1 MKKLYY
7 ILTLTFVTLLAAC
20 SQEEMVNKETEDN
33 RVCISAELPA
43 DIAVTRAQI
52 AVPADYKLRCIIEVW
67 TKSTSPTLKYR
78 QEVAVAGGELPTFD
92 FGLRP
97 GDYSCLMWADFIK
110 KDADT
115 SEVTSGDVTYTH
127 FEDTFYDTSDLHAV
141 SIKEGAT
148 DHVFDTDLCDG
159 FYATLDIKKN
169 ATAVQQ
175 TMKMKRPFAKLIMKE
190 NDVDKFASLNG
201 MTVEC
206 QLPKTFSVATGEPT
220 TEMVTAM
227 YDKTFQP
234 GNNTQILF
242 TSYVFVPSSGLSMGN
257 FILSFDTD
265 AGKSRCEIP
274 AESIKLKRN
283 QQLVAAGKLMEGG
296 TVEPEP
302 EPEPSEDP
310 QIGDY
315 FFIDGTWSSELT
327 DENKD
332 DCVGI
337 VYATGILKGDN
348 ISLYGETA
356 KGKSIKGYVMAL
368 NNTDIFI
375 DDFPVENEQ
384 YILSNS
390 RPYFYKQNDDMSG
403 RDENVAILSKATAD
417 PNWTTYDG
425 YVVTERILSD
435 KSFVGSSSSLNYP
448 VLYIFQKWKKETV
461 KPTNASDW
469 YIPSS
474 GQLLEA
480 AGVCYGFTPNSGKP
494 YPNDASQ
501 TIDKNIA
508 FNTAFNDAIEAGI
521 ANYFAN
527 SNSANGYHVYTSTL
541 NRDAMPMVVQIGTSR
556 VAPHAKPNYKT
567 MGLIR
572 PFLTIIK

>member
-274 AESIKLKRN
+274 AESINLKRN

-337 VYATGILKGDN
+337 VYAVGEQPGDD
-348 ISLYGETA
+348 ISNYPNSD
-356 KGKSIKGYVMAL
+356 GKSIKGYVVSLKPLTPTEEFVQDVHKLSDRLYLYNKNNKIAL
-368 NNTDIFI
+368 PKPELKNDIINHNGYAMTQKLLSFDLFKAHI
-375 DDFPVENEQ
+375 DDEVYPALQCFYVWLNE
-384 YILSNS
+384 
-390 RPYFYKQNDDMSG
+390 
-403 RDENVAILSKATAD
+403 
-417 PNWTTYDG
+417 
-425 YVVTERILSD
+425 VTNKTI
-435 KSFVGSSSSLNYP
+435 P
-448 VLYIFQKWKKETV
+448 
-461 KPTNASDW
+461 NASEW
-469 YIPSS
+469 YIPSARQVLDIIGGS
-474 GQLLEA
+474 
-480 AGVCYGFTPNSGKP
+480 YGFVALVNPAV
-494 YPNDASQ
+494 DAMEKNALGTSLAKV
-501 TIDKNIA
+501 IDAKIG
-508 FNTAFNDAIEAGI
+508 DPIGG
-521 ANYFAN
+521 
-527 SNSANGYHVYTSTL
+527 NGYNVFNSSL
-541 NRDAMPMVVQIGTSR
+541 NQNEVPEPITIQVNKEAEKETKGGLNTIKYSR
-556 VAPHAKPNYKT
+556 VNVAGY
-567 MGLIR
+567 IR
-572 PFLTIIK
+572 PVLTIIK